1 MRDRDTGPSRP
12 QFRQIT
18 LAALK
23 TTHDELSATHSN
35 PGDVSQI
42 MANKIVTHY
51 LGQPWF
57 DKYVKHTS
65 RHSTYLGVD
74 NNAPLPA
81 ITTGILRYLEF
92 AEALLNL
99 QNVEEFETVLDELS
113 HGKVESA
120 CGELDIARMLASFAI
135 KFQFVRPNKGT
146 KLNYDFEIFY
156 PDGLKVCAEAAA
168 KFESTKPRAK
178 SITTSLRDSRDQLPD
193 DQPSIILVKVPERW
207 IRDVEL
213 ARQIMNVANGY
224 LNQSEHI
231 MSVKFYAPVTEFT
244 SERTARLHAYCEI
257 SNPKF
262 SERNWD
268 MFRDENVPVD
278 GRPPWWIRIF

>member
-1 MRDRDTGPSRP
+1 MYNEIST
-12 QFRQIT
+12 
-18 LAALK
+18 K
-23 TTHDELSATHSN
+23 HSK

-42 MANKIVTHY
+42 IANTIVAHY

-57 DKYVKHTS
+57 DKYVKHAS

-92 AEALLNL
+92 AEVLLNL
-99 QNVEEFETVLDELS
+99 QNVGEFETVLDELF

-120 CGELDIARMLASFAI
+120 CGELDIARMLASYRINFR
-135 KFQFVRPNKGT
+135 FVRPDRGT

-156 PDGLKVCAEAAA
+156 PDGFKVCAEAAA
-168 KFESTKPRAK
+168 KFESTDPRAR

-193 DQPSIILVKVPERW
+193 DQPGIILVKVPERW

-213 ARQIMNVANGY
+213 ARQIIDVANGF
-224 LNQSEHI
+224 LNQSEHV
-231 MSVKFYAPVTEFT
+231 MSVKFYAPVTEVT
-244 SERTARLHAYCEI
+244 SERTARLHVHYEVP
-257 SNPKF
+257 NLKF

-268 MFRDENVPVD
+268 MFRDENVPV
-278 GRPPWWIRIF
+278 GSRPPGWIPIF